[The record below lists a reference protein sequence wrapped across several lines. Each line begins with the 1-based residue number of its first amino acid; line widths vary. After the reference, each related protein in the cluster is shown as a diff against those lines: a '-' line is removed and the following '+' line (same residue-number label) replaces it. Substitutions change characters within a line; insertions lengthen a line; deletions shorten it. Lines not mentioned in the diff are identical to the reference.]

1 MTSVR
6 QRLTSGFTLLQGL
19 NHSLPYPLMWNR
31 VMNYPLSYYLL
42 LWIPLAIIYITL
54 ILFSLILTAVFPS
67 LHLIQSKHNSV
78 NLISSPSISLIQ
90 DMIILWSIVCFH
102 FLWFSTLEFNIK
114 STFIP
119 SCSFLMAKLIRVF
132 YFPHPIFSL
141 KSSLLF
147 IYSNILLDF
156 FFFFLQGWVIITTP
170 FSLSLS
176 QNLLYY
182 FGDDATTK
190 LFVTCTWNV
199 W

>member
-31 VMNYPLSYYLL
+31 VMINELSLILL
-42 LWIPLAIIYITL
+42 SSSLNPIGHYITL

-156 FFFFLQGWVIITTP
+156 FFFCKG
-170 FSLSLS
+170 
-176 QNLLYY
+176 
-182 FGDDATTK
+182 G
-190 LFVTCTWNV
+190 
-199 W
+199 